1 MPEMFKL
8 VFNKD
13 KNGFEQK
20 LTNIA
25 KHLPGTKSK
34 YQSITVSSDFVSMR
48 NKC

>member
-8 VFNKD
+8 VFNND
-13 KNGFEQK
+13 KNGFEQNP
-20 LTNIA
+20 TNIA

-34 YQSITVSSDFVSMR
+34 YQPITVSSDFVCMI